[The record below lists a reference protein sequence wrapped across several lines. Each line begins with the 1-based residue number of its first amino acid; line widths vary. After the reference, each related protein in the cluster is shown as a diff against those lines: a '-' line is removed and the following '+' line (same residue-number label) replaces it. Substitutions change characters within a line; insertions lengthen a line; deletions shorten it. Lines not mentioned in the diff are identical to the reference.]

1 MVRFG
6 EKEIAKE
13 KFHAATRPITIWD
26 ASVDNIV
33 ISELVKTKTNSKYLI
48 GIKFDK
54 AMRLLALIMPNLS
67 GYVKKFKVKEGDKDK
82 NNKLMFLRIGDE
94 KLLKRYKAIR
104 PKIEDF

>member
-1 MVRFG
+1 MVGFG
-6 EKEIAKE
+6 EKKIAKE

-54 AMRLLALIMPNLS
+54 AMRLLA
-67 GYVKKFKVKEGDKDK
+67 
-82 NNKLMFLRIGDE
+82 
-94 KLLKRYKAIR
+94 
-104 PKIEDF
+104 